1 MVNLLPAV
9 LVGGPPHAG
18 KSVLFYSLTKTL
30 HERGI
35 HHHAI
40 RACPDGEGN
49 WFHEIYEAIGKDE
62 IRQISFSDRQW
73 TEAFVNGICADL
85 ERRHLPFL
93 VDMGGRPRDN
103 QLRIFLNCTHS
114 ILLLKPE
121 EEDSAHN
128 WQRLIAES
136 GLTQIAELRS
146 ELDGTPS
153 LDATSPI
160 IRGTITGLDRKS
172 LASGPVFD
180 ALVDRLT
187 ALFSSYSLDEL
198 EQAKLAI
205 APVQFTVNLDA
216 LLHRF
221 DPAAYE
227 WRREMLPNLVSQLP
241 TGESL
246 AVYSRGPVWLYSMLA
261 AQVGQQP
268 FYQFDPRIGWLAP
281 PTVQI
286 NAQQP
291 PPDDMTYKLYQH
303 NDAVVLSIRIVREYL
318 DYLQADNL
326 PFPPI
331 SPESGL
337 IIDGRLPYWLL
348 TALVRLYQNAGMAW
362 IACHQPKL
370 RGAVVVMSRVPAH
383 ALGDLV
389 AMPPIR
395 NDTP

>member
-35 HHHAI
+35 RHHAI

-49 WFHEIYEAIGKDE
+49 WFQEIYEAIGKDE
-62 IRQISFSDRQW
+62 IRQICFTDKQW
-73 TEAFVNGICADL
+73 TDAFVNGICTDL

-93 VDMGGRPRDN
+93 VDMGGRPQDE

-121 EEDSAHN
+121 EEADTRL
-128 WQRLIAES
+128 WRRLIAQS
-136 GLTQIAELRS
+136 GLSQIAELRS
-146 ELDGTPS
+146 ELNGTPS

-160 IRGTITGLDRKS
+160 IRGTITGLRRGS
-172 LASGPVFD
+172 LASGEVFD

-187 ALFSSYSLDEL
+187 ALFSSYSLEEM
-198 EQAKLAI
+198 EQAKLAM

-221 DPAAYE
+221 DPAAHAWE
-227 WRREMLPNLVSQLP
+227 REMLPRLAHELP
-241 TGESL
+241 IGESL
-246 AVYSRGPVWLYSMLA
+246 AIYGKGPGWLYGTLA
-261 AQVGQQP
+261 AQAGQQP

-286 NAQQP
+286 NTQQP
-291 PPDDMTYKLYQH
+291 PPDDLTYKLYQG

-337 IIDGRLPYWLL
+337 IIDGKIPHWLL
-348 TALVRLYQNAGMAW
+348 TALVRLYQNAGIAW